1 MRLGLNVY
9 VVYVCCMCVLAVCQL
24 LCVAA
29 MIVMSSAS
37 RYVNCTCLVGVDM
50 MSKVYKMKNV
60 GKRMP
65 LYRPSV
71 LNWRCLDV
79 SK

>member
-1 MRLGLNVY
+1 MNY
-9 VVYVCCMCVLAVCQL
+9 A
-24 LCVAA
+24 
-29 MIVMSSAS
+29 
-37 RYVNCTCLVGVDM
+37 CLVGVDM